1 MSVPYDEVSG
11 LAQGLG
17 VRRGQTVKGL
27 VKMEEA
33 RY

>member
-1 MSVPYDEVSG
+1 MLLPYGEVLG

-17 VRRGQTVKGL
+17 VKRGQMVKGL